1 MFGSNVPFS
10 ILEGER
16 ERERERERG
25 FTPRERGG
33 KERNRERNKKKS
45 VLIRHYISMFCFYI
59 CPSSSAT

>member
-33 KERNRERNKKKS
+33 KERNREDRKS
-45 VLIRHYISMFCFYI
+45 VV
-59 CPSSSAT
+59 

>member
-45 VLIRHYISMFCFYI
+45 DLIRHYISMFCFYI
-59 CPSSSAT
+59 CLSSSAT

>member
-33 KERNRERNKKKS
+33 KERNGERNKKKS
-45 VLIRHYISMFCFYI
+45 V
-59 CPSSSAT
+59 